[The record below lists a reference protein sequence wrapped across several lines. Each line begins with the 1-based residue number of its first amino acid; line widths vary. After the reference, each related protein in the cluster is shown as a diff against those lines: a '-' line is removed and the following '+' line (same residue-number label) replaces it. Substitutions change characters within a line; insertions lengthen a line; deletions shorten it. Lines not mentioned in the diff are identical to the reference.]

1 MRELYQ
7 RYLNNLTECHNLVK
21 KNLFTDASDQ
31 DSLLEMIRENSRRT
45 HQLRLEND
53 ELLNTFLYS
62 RKAETLTDRDVQ
74 ELQELADSL
83 YSFLYQNDI
92 GVSYRVH
99 QLLYDHATL
108 HNDYDRIIRQS
119 YLLGTNLYYLN
130 VQMNELGINLFGERI
145 TKLFRYAAEQFPNYD
160 QIADPETRGYI
171 IRCLSN
177 LWLSDASTSCR
188 HDPGK
193 CADIIECYKAFNNY
207 FYLLIDL
214 YSTLDYQSLPET
226 FPRDQAIFNLH
237 YNRCQF
243 FHDLQYE
250 LPEEICCE
258 LLESAQYIYDHR
270 HQFTQSN
277 SVVQPGQIEYIYDM
291 NRFRMGLMTRAEM
304 LETLIAMVESAD
316 HNDFSVDG
324 ITRNLQLPIYMEYVY
339 HAMSED
345 ERRPYLAKLTF
356 ISQEANNYLLRA
368 PHNEFSNVIT
378 RAVGESI
385 RYRVQHGKQ
394 LHYQMFSALLFCHPP
409 TYIHVHVVAALCQ
422 KLLMHMA
429 LVMPRK
435 LIGLFGMTSPDEIR
449 AKAQTLGERIYMCA
463 LYHDIGKLMILDCIS
478 IYSRK
483 LLEEEF
489 AAIKLHPTIGSL
501 LLDQL
506 EMPELS
512 AVTLHHHRSFDERS
526 GYPADCPPCPKE
538 YKPLVDII
546 TICDVIEAATDDIG
560 RSYSA
565 VQTFES
571 IIDRLREKSGTL
583 YSPDVLALFDD
594 AAFTAS
600 VKSEMMSAR
609 KEAYLEIYGSSSLYC
624 K

>member
-7 RYLNNLTECHNLVK
+7 RYLNNLNECHNLVK
-21 KNLFTDASDQ
+21 KNLFTDAPDQ
-31 DSLLEMIRENSRRT
+31 ESLLEKIRENSRRT
-45 HQLRLEND
+45 YQLRLEND

-74 ELQELADSL
+74 ELQEFADSL

-108 HNDYDRIIRQS
+108 HNDFDRIIRQS

-145 TKLFRYAAEQFPNYD
+145 TKLFRYASEQFPQYE
-160 QIADPETRGYI
+160 QITNPETRGYI
-171 IRCLSN
+171 IRCMSN
-177 LWLSDASTSCR
+177 LWLTDASTSCR
-188 HDPGK
+188 HDPGN
-193 CADIIECYKAFNNY
+193 CADIMERYNAFNKY
-207 FYLLIDL
+207 FYLLLDL
-214 YSTLDYQSLPET
+214 YSSLDYRSLPET
-226 FPRDQAIFNLH
+226 FPRNQAIYNLH
-237 YNRCQF
+237 YNRCYF
-243 FHDLQYE
+243 FLDLQID
-250 LPEEICCE
+250 LPEQVCRE
-258 LLESAQYIYDHR
+258 LLDSAQYIHEHR
-270 HQFTQSN
+270 FKFPGKGGA
-277 SVVQPGQIEYIYDM
+277 VQKSEIEYIYAM
-291 NRFRMGLMTRAEM
+291 NQCRMGLITRSQL
-304 LETLIAMVESAD
+304 LERLIELVDSAD

-324 ITRNLQLPIYMEYVY
+324 ITLNLQLPIYMEYTY
-339 HAMSED
+339 HAMSE
-345 ERRPYLAKLTF
+345 EECRPYLAKLTA
-356 ISQEANNYLLRA
+356 ISQTANNYLLRA

-422 KLLMHMA
+422 KILMHMA
-429 LVMPRK
+429 LVAPRK

-449 AKAQTLGERIYMCA
+449 AKAQTLGEQIYMCA

-501 LLDQL
+501 LLEQL

-512 AVTLHHHRSFDERS
+512 AVTLHHHRSFDEQT
-526 GYPADCPPCPKE
+526 GYPPDCPPCPKE
-538 YKPLVDII
+538 YKPLVDIV

-594 AAFTAS
+594 NAFIAS

-609 KEAYLEIYGSSSLYC
+609 KEAYLEIYGSDSLYRG
-624 K
+624 